1 MQNLCEV
8 QDLGQRVDDR
18 LRVLKERFDERL
30 HALQARVTGAT
41 TCHRSLSSVQFR
53 LQGQREYLRQPEVEA
68 SKAFSINVQL
78 SPCNPSKAHNAKS
91 LQSPFGQRSC
101 VILLDTLSKAASSD
115 EATVVIREAAAEKAL
130 LHVGKMCTRKLGAQ
144 ATCVRLAD
152 DVLGVAEGSQKKVE
166 ELAGQVGASQRRLE
180 DLERQ
185 TEAGL
190 DTLRAENVAVR
201 AELAGR
207 SARWH
212 EGQSGR
218 AEGSS
223 APLEPTERRELP
235 AASPTE
241 ELADAVERRLT
252 SRLGLQ
258 VLQLSEVLQRVVQS
272 QATLTQQLT
281 SGPAGAKAKARSSRS
296 VDGLKPA
303 SAACAE
309 PRAASEDRK
318 QAIEEPPSCLRLQ

>member
-1 MQNLCEV
+1 MVLLHCLSREASCGSRKTVKARRDETPDLKRPHHSISTRATVGRKRGACMTSIVENKCEV
-8 QDLGQRVDDR
+8 WQSWHVSAANETVTRQDRR
-18 LRVLKERFDERL
+18 L
-30 HALQARVTGAT
+30 
-41 TCHRSLSSVQFR
+41 
-53 LQGQREYLRQPEVEA
+53 LRP
-68 SKAFSINVQL
+68 
-78 SPCNPSKAHNAKS
+78 
-91 LQSPFGQRSC
+91 
-101 VILLDTLSKAASSD
+101 
-115 EATVVIREAAAEKAL
+115 AEGLTRRA
-130 LHVGKMCTRKLGAQ
+130 LHVSFTYRITDLQIDPCHLTDTASLMLL
-144 ATCVRLAD
+144 LAD
-152 DVLGVAEGSQKKVE
+152 SIRPHSQLEAVLVT
-166 ELAGQVGASQRRLE
+166 
-180 DLERQ
+180 D
-185 TEAGL
+185 AGL

-318 QAIEEPPSCLRLQ
+318 QAIEELYKELRQLEAEVPSRARRF